1 VAIRQHVTKDGKSAV
16 SPPLAIGRMALPGV
30 EISAGKKGK
39 AVHSIHTWKDHLWD
53 MGSKRDVPEDT
64 ILATS
69 NGETNLEL
77 PLPAAGDEQEPD
89 PTPPSASGSSVPS
102 KSITYTPQEV
112 TELLNMTLIQA
123 ISENL
128 SPLPSSS
135 FPMAATILYSN
146 YLLPNRPAFPTRVL
160 APANLVPDESN
171 EPPPIETEITIKS
184 SSQKSLTAFLK
195 AAEKR
200 GLLTL
205 KPPQKQQ
212 PDVLITSVN
221 ASHPSVQ
228 SHHSFVTIR
237 NLELKAAKQ
246 AAREEKEKG
255 AQGSREVQ
263 VKELYKPHQST
274 VDLFEGT
281 GPRCEN
287 LFMTD
292 FVSYSLFFFPSKG
305 ELYTSAQVNQ
315 RLSDY
320 IKTHNLVNQN
330 DQAYVNLDDLL
341 QTCVSSR
348 GKSKSQSLSDADDI
362 KPPRFMRRDELVK
375 TILQSMQSWYEV
387 RADGRDVVMKWVF
400 EMSIKKKVRYS

>member
-1 VAIRQHVTKDGKSAV
+1 VAIRRHVTKDGKSAV
-16 SPPLAIGRMALPGV
+16 SPPLAVGRMALPGV

-53 MGSKRDVPEDT
+53 MGSKQDVPEDT
-64 ILATS
+64 TLTT
-69 NGETNLEL
+69 NGGVEQNSVEL
-77 PLPAAGDEQEPD
+77 PLPTAGDEQDTVEEPISAD
-89 PTPPSASGSSVPS
+89 PTSPSASGSSVPP

-112 TELLNMTLIQA
+112 TELLNTTLIQA

-128 SPLPSSS
+128 SSLPSTS

-146 YLLPNRPAFPTRVL
+146 YLLPNRPAFPTRIL
-160 APANLVPDESN
+160 APANFVPDESN

-205 KPPQKQQ
+205 KTPQKQQ

-228 SHHSFVTIR
+228 SHQSFVTIR
-237 NLELKAAKQ
+237 NLELKAARQ

-263 VKELYKPHQST
+263 VKELYKPHQAT
-274 VDLFEGT
+274 VDLFEGR
-281 GPRCEN
+281 GGRCED
-287 LFMTD
+287 LFVTN
-292 FVSYSLFFFPSKG
+292 FLSFLIFLLAR
-305 ELYTSAQVNQ
+305 ENYTLQ
-315 RLSDY
+315 R
-320 IKTHNLVNQN
+320 K
-330 DQAYVNLDDLL
+330 
-341 QTCVSSR
+341 
-348 GKSKSQSLSDADDI
+348 
-362 KPPRFMRRDELVK
+362 
-375 TILQSMQSWYEV
+375 
-387 RADGRDVVMKWVF
+387 
-400 EMSIKKKVRYS
+400 